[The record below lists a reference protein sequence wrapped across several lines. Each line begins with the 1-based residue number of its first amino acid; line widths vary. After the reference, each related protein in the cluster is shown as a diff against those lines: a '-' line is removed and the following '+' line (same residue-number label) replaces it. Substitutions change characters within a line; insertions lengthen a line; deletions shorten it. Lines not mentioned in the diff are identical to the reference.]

1 MVNIYSIYSVW
12 SPAYF
17 ISFHGYVDIH
27 FFREKHAIILSIFF
41 LAVVCHF
48 SFIYFE
54 LFFSV
59 LCVFVCVC
67 VCVWVCNPLSISL
80 DEFRINYS
88 SWIKQKTNRS
98 QSKNWSL
105 RSINKIEIDFVFF
118 SFSHSLDLT
127 KMIVFFSVE
136 FFKIFWNFFFHYF
149 DHWRPPPSILL
160 DDLILYIHHNIQTK
174 IILFKKKQKTE
185 RRKKENLIES
195 DQIIIM

>member
-1 MVNIYSIYSVW
+1 MVTGLFHI
-12 SPAYF
+12 
-17 ISFHGYVDIH
+17 ISWLCGYT
-27 FFREKHAIILSIFF
+27 FFFVKNTPLHYQFFFWPLFVIFRLSILS
-41 LAVVCHF
+41 
-48 SFIYFE
+48 
-54 LFFSV
+54 FFSV
-59 LCVFVCVC
+59 FC

-136 FFKIFWNFFFHYF
+136 FFKIFWNFFFSLFRSLTTTTMY
-149 DHWRPPPSILL
+149 SIGWSNFIYSSQHS
-160 DDLILYIHHNIQTK
+160 DKNHFIQ
-174 IILFKKKQKTE
+174 KKQKTE